1 MGTLLTRPRW
11 SPFLVGAC
19 IGALSWIT
27 FGLMGKA
34 LGTSTTFVTVVAS
47 LQSLITPEHVKATP
61 YLAKHTK
68 IDWQFMLVIGIFIGA
83 MLSTLLAR
91 SYKVEQVPHLWAW
104 RFGPARA
111 KRYIAAFLGGILV
124 LFVARLADGCT
135 SGHGISGGLQFAV
148 SSWVFFTSF
157 FLAAV
162 ATAFILFGKE
172 GRKHVNV

>member
-19 IGALSWIT
+19 IGMLSWIT

-47 LQSLITPEHVKATP
+47 LQSFVVPEHVKATP

-83 MLSTLLAR
+83 MLSALLAR
-91 SYKVEQVPHLWAW
+91 SYKVERVPDLWAW
-104 RFGPARA
+104 RFGSSKT
-111 KRYIAAFLGGILV
+111 KRYLAAFLGGILV
-124 LFVARLADGCT
+124 LFGARLADGCT

-148 SSWVFFTSF
+148 SSWVFFVSF
-157 FLAAV
+157 FLTGMV
-162 ATAFILFGKE
+162 TAFILFGKE

>member
-1 MGTLLTRPRW
+1 MGTWLTRPRW

-47 LQSLITPEHVKATP
+47 IQSFLVPEHVKAAP

-83 MLSTLLAR
+83 LLSALLAR
-91 SYKVEQVPHLWAW
+91 SYKVERVPDLWEW
-104 RFGPARA
+104 RFGPSKAR
-111 KRYIAAFLGGILV
+111 RYLAAFLGGSRV
-124 LFVARLADGCT
+124 LFGARLADGGT
-135 SGHGISGGLQFAV
+135 SGHGFSGGLQCAV
-148 SSWVFFTSF
+148 SRGPGFASF
-157 FLAAV
+157 FLTGL
-162 ATAFILFGKE
+162 ATAFILCGWE
-172 GRKHVNV
+172 GRKQGNV